1 MAFSLRKAIARP
13 SVKTITTGWQQPVV
27 FADWKNRG
35 RARLALEERA
45 EIRQEV
51 AAQDGETMELLE
63 WAQCH
68 RSIDDQP
75 FSLERFK
82 PLEAIYRDDH
92 PAKVII
98 KPAQVGVSEYAITLA
113 VWAMVAGF
121 RIWSTVKKGIN
132 VGYLFPTQS
141 ALRDFSKERF
151 SGLKRE
157 TTYLAAIFDDNEFD
171 EVGFKQVGDS
181 YLYLRG
187 AWSVAGLKSFPADLL
202 IFDEYDEMDPAAIQ
216 LGRKRVRQSVI
227 KREVYVSTPT
237 LPEVGIHALY
247 LSSDQRV
254 WEVEC
259 QECGQHNELDYFRDV
274 RANGQSYD
282 AWKRWNKEQIA
293 LSSWSVACP
302 SCKGTLDR
310 FGPGRWIARRPEVTT
325 LRGYHV
331 PALCFPAVS
340 LEELGLSAI
349 SKDPTVLTEFYRSD
363 LGLPYTAAGSR
374 VTVEMLLKLFAELDG
389 GELPATQWTR
399 VTMGVDVGAEFHYR
413 VDATGADGRRYCLAM
428 GDVESWERVGV
439 LMDQY
444 SVRSCVVDAQPEH
457 HGAKAFCERFKG
469 RAKRAFYPKMSG
481 QLFRVAQASALPKG
495 RMQKRAEKQ
504 LGKTGGDDIEPDVV
518 NINRTMAMDAVFA
531 EIAAGEILMP
541 ESIVRIEDVQ
551 KHLCAPVRVVT
562 KDDNGQEMA
571 TWQHTTPDH
580 LFHASVYSMIALAIL
595 PRRLPGVLGQ
605 AATSGWSPGKK

>member
-1 MAFSLRKAIARP
+1 KAVGRP
-13 SVKTITTGWQQPVV
+13 AVKAVTTGWQRPAV
-27 FADWKNRG
+27 FADWRNRA
-35 RARLALEERA
+35 RARLALDARE

-51 AAQDGETMELLE
+51 ATQQGETMELLE
-63 WAQCH
+63 WAQVY

-75 FSLERFK
+75 FSLARFK

-92 PAKVII
+92 PQKVII

-121 RIWSTVKKGIN
+121 RLWSTVKKGIN

-157 TTYLAAIFDDNEFD
+157 TSYLAALFDDGEFD
-171 EVGFKQVGDS
+171 EVGFKQIADS

-216 LGRKRVRQSVI
+216 LGRKRVRQSPI
-227 KREVYVSTPT
+227 KREVYISTPT
-237 LPEVGIHALY
+237 LPEIGIHGLY
-247 LSSDQRV
+247 LASDQRV

-259 QECGQHNELDYFRDV
+259 GNCREHHELDYFRDV
-274 RANGQSYD
+274 RADGKSYD
-282 AWKRWNKEQIA
+282 KWKRWNKEQVA
-293 LSSWSVACP
+293 LAKWSVACP
-302 SCKGTLDR
+302 SCQGILDR
-310 FGPGRWIARRPEVTT
+310 FGPGRWTARRPEVTV

-331 PALCFPAVS
+331 PSLCFPAVS

-374 VTVEMLLKLFAELDG
+374 ISVDMLLKLFAELEG
-389 GELPATQWTR
+389 GELPSTQWTR

-428 GDVESWERVGV
+428 GAVESWERVAV
-439 LMDQY
+439 LMNQY

-469 RAKRAFYPKMSG
+469 RVKRAFYPSKMT
-481 QLFRVAQASALPKG
+481 QLFRVASASPTPKS
-495 RMQKRAEKQ
+495 RLQKRAEKQ
-504 LGKTGGDDIEPDVV
+504 LGHAGDDIEPDVV
-518 NINRTMAMDAVFA
+518 HIHRTMAMDAVFA
-531 EIAAGEILMP
+531 QISAGDVLIP
-541 ESIVRIEDVQ
+541 ESIVRVEEVQ

-562 KDDNGQEMA
+562 RDGNGQELA

-580 LFHASVYSMIALAIL
+580 LFHASVYNLIALAIL